1 MASAPESKK
10 FLLKG
15 FSDVLDGRPI
25 QFVDQPPAGL
35 PVCSLCSVVPMEHYT
50 LRCKHVYCGPCFLEV
65 VMKTSTALWCPVD
78 RKLLRPR
85 KAVPMAP
92 TNSDVLRTLVAC
104 CCNRDYGCSY
114 TGTLEDMQ
122 AHVRDCYEVTCGLCS
137 SRLLR
142 SLLVGH
148 VEAVHSATA
157 KSTSTKSKRHREAAV
172 PSTDV
177 SSGPLVEGG
186 EGKEQPEGIVK
197 NEEPLATQAATTVT
211 QLSHEQIQELI
222 EATASRTATVAVENV
237 NQLNGTLFRDI
248 LGAVNLIYERLTA
261 VTHTASVAFTASS
274 SVEDATAAPAVVEN
288 LSKEKHLEEF
298 TWTVCRYSKL
308 RVGIHYV
315 ESPLFLIAP
324 SHRVQFTVCID
335 GITVVELSVSV
346 TVHRGDDDGQPRAR
360 PFQRTCLFTLLDKSG
375 NGAHVTSLFTPKD
388 LFDNDVTVSPST
400 QDDLL
405 VSGWLTISKVD
416 RAIFERDYIEDD
428 GFTILFSAKP

>member
-1 MASAPESKK
+1 MTSAPESKC
-10 FLLKG
+10 LLKG

-25 QFVDQPPAGL
+25 QFVGQLPAGL
-35 PVCSLCSVVPMEHYT
+35 LVCSLCSVVPLEHCT
-50 LRCKHVYCGPCFLEV
+50 LSCKHVYCGPCFLQI
-65 VMKTSTALWCPVD
+65 VMKTSTAFWCPVD

-85 KAVPMAP
+85 KAVPMA
-92 TNSDVLRTLVAC
+92 TTSSDVLRTLVAC

-137 SRLLR
+137 RRLPR
-142 SLLVGH
+142 SLLVSH
-148 VEAVHSATA
+148 VEAAHPATA
-157 KSTSTKSKRHREAAV
+157 KTSSAKSKRRKETAK

-177 SSGPLVEGG
+177 PSGSLVEDGD
-186 EGKEQPEGIVK
+186 GKVQPVSTVNI
-197 NEEPLATQAATTVT
+197 EEPVATQAAATVT
-211 QLSHEQIQELI
+211 QLSHEHIQELI
-222 EATASRTATVAVENV
+222 EATASRAASEAVEKV
-237 NQLNGTLFRDI
+237 NQLNGTVFRDI

-261 VTHTASVAFTASS
+261 VTASS
-274 SVEDATAAPAVVEN
+274 SVEDATAAPAVIEHRP
-288 LSKEKHLEEF
+288 KEKHLEEL

-324 SHRVQFTVCID
+324 GHRVQFTVCID

-346 TVHRGDDDGQPRAR
+346 TVHRGDDDGQPSGQ

-375 NGAHVTSLFTPKD
+375 NDAHLTSLFTPKD
-388 LFDNDVTVSPST
+388 LFDNDVAVSPST
-400 QDDLL
+400 DDALL
-405 VSGWLTISKVD
+405 ASGWLTISKVN
-416 RAIFERDYIEDD
+416 RTIFERDYIEDD